1 MTNTKFRKRALLS
14 SVAMLLVALVAL
26 GSATFAWFVDDP
38 NVTATGI
45 SAKANTA
52 LGLVAQTT
60 TDGWGT
66 STWKHD
72 PALGKTLGDSILVDV
87 TPVEATSAIEWFNA
101 AGTSFTN
108 GAIDAA
114 TGKKWTKKTAG
125 TAGEQVTGGI
135 YYEQIKFKLEGGA
148 TTADLKLT
156 GCTVTG
162 SGDSLANSVTVAFAY
177 NNKIIAM
184 FNKGTADSTT
194 PKWTGLNNGDQ
205 TAAAASGSTW
215 SIHKSGTVTPI
226 DIASFT
232 TAGQEIT
239 LDIYV
244 FLDGGNANTKSSN
257 AVTSQLVSSI
267 VPTFTAVAPTT

>member
-66 STWKHD
+66 TTWKHD
-72 PALGKTLGDSILVDV
+72 PALGKNLNASILIDV
-87 TPVEATSAIEWFNA
+87 TPVEATGAIEWYNA
-101 AGTSFTN
+101 AGKAFKD
-108 GAIDAA
+108 GDIDTAS
-114 TGKKWTKKTAG
+114 GKKWSKKTAG
-125 TAGEQVTGGI
+125 TAGTQVTGGI

-148 TTADLKLT
+148 TTAALKLT

-162 SGDSLANSVTVAFAY
+162 TNDSLSGAVTVAFVY
-177 NNKIIAM
+177 DNEIIAM
-184 FNKGTADSTT
+184 FNKNTADSTT
-194 PKWTGLNNGDQ
+194 PKWTGLSNGAA
-205 TAAAASGSTW
+205 TATTSSTW
-215 SIHKSGTVTPI
+215 DIHKSGTLGTPI
-226 DIASFT
+226 TIDSFDAT
-232 TAGQEIT
+232 TTEIT
-239 LDIYV
+239 VDVYV

-257 AVTSQLVSSI
+257 ATTDTLVSQI